1 MQTYKRYFKL
11 ISAVIMNL
19 NLLVWPRGCLCLNIG
34 LDGLMNVLVK
44 DGVLTPRR
52 EAVGKQTLKLRFV
65 RLHRGIPPGYPSSA
79 TPSSQ

>member
-44 DGVLTPRR
+44 DGVL
-52 EAVGKQTLKLRFV
+52 
-65 RLHRGIPPGYPSSA
+65 
-79 TPSSQ
+79 